1 MTAVLYHLCYQY
13 LFRHLGVFSA
23 LRLFRYIS
31 FRAAFA
37 AVTAFLVGLMAGPA
51 IIRWLRSRR
60 ITERTDKTDSPVIAR
75 LHRDKSQVPTMG
87 GLILLSALV
96 GSTLLWARL
105 DNIYVVLAVSVVVV
119 LGVLGGVDDWIK
131 LTHPTRPGLTRRQ
144 KLLVQTVVGVVVA
157 LVLYHTTREGAL
169 AVRYYLSPTGQL
181 AGPRLALPF
190 ASGTYL
196 PLGLLGFVLVTAV
209 VCVGSSN
216 AVNLTDGLDGLAIG
230 CVIMAD
236 LALAVVAYIAGRAD
250 FTRYLFIPY
259 APGAGELT
267 VFCGAMLGAG
277 LAFLWFN
284 CYPAEVFMGDTGALA
299 LGGGL
304 GFVAVAARQELLLLI
319 VGGVF
324 VAEAVSVIVQVLYFK
339 RTGRRVF
346 LCTPLHHHYQFK
358 GWPETKVAVRFCIV
372 AAVLA
377 AFSVATLKLR

>member
-1 MTAVLYHLCYQY
+1 VLYHLCYQY
-13 LFRHLGVFSA
+13 LYRRLGMVSA
-23 LRLFRYIS
+23 FRLFRYIS

-37 AVTAFLVGLMAGPA
+37 AVTAFLVGVIVGPP
-51 IIRWLRSRR
+51 IIRWLRRQR
-60 ITERTDKTDSPVIAR
+60 ITERTEKTDSPVIAR
-75 LHRDKSQVPTMG
+75 LHSDKAQVPTMG
-87 GLILLSALV
+87 GLIILIGLLGA
-96 GSTLLWARL
+96 TALWARL
-105 DNIYVVLAVSVVVV
+105 DNVYVVLGLGVV
-119 LGVLGGVDDWIK
+119 LVLGLLGGIDDWIK
-131 LTHPTRPGLTRRQ
+131 LTHPTSHGLSRRQ
-144 KLLVQTVVGVVVA
+144 KLAVQVLVGVVVA
-157 LVLYHTTREGAL
+157 LVLFGTTREGPL
-169 AVRYYLSPTGQL
+169 AVRYFQSPTGEL

-190 ASGTYL
+190 AAGTYL
-196 PLGLLGFVLVTAV
+196 PLGLVGFVLLTSV

-236 LALAVVAYIAGRAD
+236 LALAVLVYLAGRAD

-259 APGAGELT
+259 APGVGELAI
-267 VFCGAMLGAG
+267 FAGALLGAG

-284 CYPAEVFMGDTGALA
+284 CHPAEVFMGDTGALA

-304 GFVAVAARQELLLLI
+304 GYLAVAARQELMLLL

-324 VAEAVSVIVQVLYFK
+324 VAEALSVIIQVFWFK

-346 LCTPLHHHYQFK
+346 LCTPLHHHFQFK
-358 GWPETKVAVRFCIV
+358 GWPETKVTVRFCIV

>member
-1 MTAVLYHLCYQY
+1 MFYHLFYQY

-37 AVTAFLVGLMAGPA
+37 AVTAFLIGVVAGPA
-51 IIRWLRSRR
+51 IIRWLRARR
-60 ITERTDKTDSPVIAR
+60 ITERTDKTDSPTIAQ

-87 GLILLSALV
+87 GLIVLAALV

-105 DNIYVVLAVSVVVV
+105 DNIYVVLGLSVVVV
-119 LGVLGGVDDWIK
+119 LGLLGGIDDWIK
-131 LTHPTRPGLTRRQ
+131 LTHASSHGLSRKQ
-144 KLLVQTVVGVVVA
+144 KLLVQALVGVVVA
-157 LVLYHTTREGAL
+157 LVLYGTTRQGSL
-169 AVRYYLSPTGQL
+169 AVRYYLSPTGEL
-181 AGPRLALPF
+181 AGPRLAVPF
-190 ASGTYL
+190 AAGTYL
-196 PLGLLGFVLVTAV
+196 PLGLVGFVLVTAV

-216 AVNLTDGLDGLAIG
+216 AVNLADGLDGLAIG

-236 LALAVVAYIAGRAD
+236 LALAVVVYLAGRAD

-259 APGAGELT
+259 APGVGELA
-267 VFCGAMLGAG
+267 VFGGAVLGAG

-304 GFVAVAARQELLLLI
+304 GYLAVAARQELLLLI

-324 VAEAVSVIVQVLYFK
+324 VAEAVSVMVQVLYFR

-346 LCTPLHHHYQFK
+346 LCTPLHHHFQFK
-358 GWPETKVAVRFCIV
+358 GWPETKVTVRFCIV